1 MGWLIDSSG
10 VCWPDQMHPLAKSGA
25 VGDPVAFAVS
35 ELGFVSLRL
44 LNGGMAVRFNPSRLP
59 PKAMISAFYFIADA
73 RPKRIA
79 LAYGGGSRE
88 LEIRGTVTEALRR
101 IEELVDRRK
110 RTRRRAG
117 G

>member
-1 MGWLIDSSG
+1 
-10 VCWPDQMHPLAKSGA
+10 
-25 VGDPVAFAVS
+25 
-35 ELGFVSLRL
+35 
-44 LNGGMAVRFNPSRLP
+44 
-59 PKAMISAFYFIADA
+59 MISAFYFIAGA

-110 RTRRRAG
+110 RTRGRAG